1 MIGWEVIG
9 LEIIEMIT
17 NIIEKM
23 FNRSNSDGNRFRQV
37 MFGINLTRIDVIRSI
52 RKQVGY
58 VLIRMKVEGILGLLN
73 NKVVVNINMY

>member
-23 FNRSNSDGNRFRQV
+23 FNRSDSDGNRFGQV

-73 NKVVVNINMY
+73 NKVVVNTNMY